1 MRLVIKAKFVL
12 KDTDHLLRK
21 FHMEAG
27 GQMQASIDTAFLRYS
42 EMYMP
47 YDSGSLIARS
57 YAATVIGSGRVVF
70 TGPYA
75 HYLYHGEI
83 YGPNI
88 PVFDDDSGEPTRFF
102 SPKNRKKYPTGRP
115 LRFSPDKNPNAQA
128 HWAEVAKANHMNAIL
143 EEARKAAKR

>member
-1 MRLVIKAKFVL
+1 MRTVIKAKFVL

-27 GQMQASIDTAFLRYS
+27 GQMQEVIDEKVIEYSIPYCPFDTGTLAYSPYIAS
-42 EMYMP
+42 M
-47 YDSGSLIARS
+47 
-57 YAATVIGSGRVVF
+57 IGSGRVVYP
-70 TGPYA
+70 GPYA

>member
-1 MRLVIKAKFVL
+1 MRRIINAKFVL

-27 GQMQASIDTAFLRYS
+27 GQMQSVIDEKFIEACK
-42 EMYMP
+42 P
-47 YDSGSLIARS
+47 YTPWRTGSLWNRAES
-57 YAATVIGSGRVVF
+57 TTVKGSGKIIF
-70 TGPYA
+70 PGPYA

-115 LRFSPDKNPNAQA
+115 IRFSPDKNPNAQA
-128 HWAEVAKANHMNAIL
+128 HWAEVAKANHMNEIL

>member
-1 MRLVIKAKFVL
+1 MRAVIKAKFVL

-57 YAATVIGSGRVVF
+57 YADGDRQRQSRLPGTVGALSLSRR
-70 TGPYA
+70 
-75 HYLYHGEI
+75 
-83 YGPNI
+83 N
-88 PVFDDDSGEPTRFF
+88 
-102 SPKNRKKYPTGRP
+102 
-115 LRFSPDKNPNAQA
+115 LRT
-128 HWAEVAKANHMNAIL
+128 E
-143 EEARKAAKR
+143 

>member
-1 MRLVIKAKFVL
+1 MRTMIKAKFVL
-12 KDTDHLLRK
+12 KDTDHLLQK

-27 GQMQASIDTAFLRYS
+27 GQMQEVIDEKVIEYSIPYCPFDTGTLAYSPYIAS
-42 EMYMP
+42 M
-47 YDSGSLIARS
+47 
-57 YAATVIGSGRVVF
+57 IGSGRVVYP
-70 TGPYA
+70 GPYA

-115 LRFSPDKNPNAQA
+115 LHFSPDKNPNAQA
-128 HWAEVAKANHMNAIL
+128 HWAEVAKANHMNEIL

>member
-1 MRLVIKAKFVL
+1 MRAVIKAKFVL

-27 GQMQASIDTAFLRYS
+27 GQMQEVIDEKVIEYSIPYCPFDTGTLAYSPYIAS
-42 EMYMP
+42 M
-47 YDSGSLIARS
+47 
-57 YAATVIGSGRVVF
+57 IGSGRVVYP
-70 TGPYA
+70 GPYA

>member
-1 MRLVIKAKFVL
+1 MRTMIKAKFVL

-27 GQMQASIDTAFLRYS
+27 GQMQEVIDEKVIEYSIPYCPFDTGTLAYSPYIAS
-42 EMYMP
+42 M
-47 YDSGSLIARS
+47 
-57 YAATVIGSGRVVF
+57 IGSGRVVYP
-70 TGPYA
+70 GPYA

-115 LRFSPDKNPNAQA
+115 LHFSPDKNPNAQA
-128 HWAEVAKANHMNAIL
+128 HWAEVAKANHMNEIL

>member
-1 MRLVIKAKFVL
+1 MRAVIKAKFVL

-27 GQMQASIDTAFLRYS
+27 GQMQEVIDEKVIEYSIPYCPFDTGTLAYSPYIAS
-42 EMYMP
+42 M
-47 YDSGSLIARS
+47 
-57 YAATVIGSGRVVF
+57 IGSGRVVYP
-70 TGPYA
+70 GPYA

-128 HWAEVAKANHMNAIL
+128 HWAEAAKANHMNAIL

>member
-1 MRLVIKAKFVL
+1 MRTVIKAKFV
-12 KDTDHLLRK
+12 LRK

-27 GQMQASIDTAFLRYS
+27 GQMQEVIDEKVIEYSIPYCPFDTGTLAYSPYIAS
-42 EMYMP
+42 M
-47 YDSGSLIARS
+47 
-57 YAATVIGSGRVVF
+57 IGSGRVVYP
-70 TGPYA
+70 GPYA